1 MDVSND
7 PTPHETNNGNKN
19 NTDMVE
25 VTPDEIDETN
35 SLETANDPENNGA
48 TPQETNDVDPNTDK
62 IGVKMKMMQRVRKL
76 LMTWFL

>member
-35 SLETANDPENNGA
+35 SLETANDPENNVIRDIKRKVVIA
-48 TPQETNDVDPNTDK
+48 LFLMIPNVAVL
-62 IGVKMKMMQRVRKL
+62 GKL
-76 LMTWFL
+76 SCYPC